1 MHESY
6 LKYTENNDW
15 ALPQNPSC
23 NDLYSTWCTASN
35 CIHRERKAALGFMM
49 LRKWKGQTR
58 LSAHF
63 TNQWS
68 QTAVSL
74 EEAKMTHGIQ
84 CPRFLAAFTLTENVL
99 SRYLHS
105 FHVCVSCSQ
114 WKQYCSTCDE
124 IKWNKIER
132 IQQKQQLPLQTG
144 FLTNVLHS
152 FFLHLLH
159 FKTQKQLRNFS
170 SLFASI
176 FWPLCVAVLLM
187 SLEKL
192 CTCKKEFWISEHW
205 THAFLKPLSSSPPLF
220 CEDEMLV

>member
-1 MHESY
+1 
-6 LKYTENNDW
+6 
-15 ALPQNPSC
+15 
-23 NDLYSTWCTASN
+23 
-35 CIHRERKAALGFMM
+35 M

-63 TNQWS
+63 TNQRS
-68 QTAVSL
+68 QTAASL

-84 CPRFLAAFTLTENVL
+84 SFFRPDRKCVKQISSFIPFMCFLFP
-99 SRYLHS
+99 
-105 FHVCVSCSQ
+105 CSQ
-114 WKQYCSTCDE
+114 WKQYCSPCDE

-159 FKTQKQLRNFS
+159 FKTQKQLWNFS

-192 CTCKKEFWISEHW
+192 CTCEKEFWISEHW